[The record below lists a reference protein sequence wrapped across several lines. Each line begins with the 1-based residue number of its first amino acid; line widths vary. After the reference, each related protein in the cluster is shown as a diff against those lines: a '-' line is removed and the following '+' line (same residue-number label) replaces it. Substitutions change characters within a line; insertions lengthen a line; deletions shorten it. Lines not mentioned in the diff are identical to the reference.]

1 MSAERFASQRISED
15 TGYIHNAIIKIR
27 NWKVISLDVAFFN
40 HIERGNI
47 AVSWRELDKSLS
59 SPTDAIPLH
68 REIDILLGWNES
80 SRVFEITTGCI
91 IDERETDNEGIIRF
105 SRRLYPVIGC
115 SRFTS
120 SESLLLRREARA
132 NLRPSAA
139 TILSPM
145 WRSPTRRGRVSDVT
159 LKRNET
165 SAIFPADPPL
175 EHRIFSSPLKTED
188 FVIRKSAVAD

>member
-1 MSAERFASQRISED
+1 M
-15 TGYIHNAIIKIR
+15 
-27 NWKVISLDVAFFN
+27 
-40 HIERGNI
+40 
-47 AVSWRELDKSLS
+47 
-59 SPTDAIPLH
+59 
-68 REIDILLGWNES
+68 
-80 SRVFEITTGCI
+80 
-91 IDERETDNEGIIRF
+91 
-105 SRRLYPVIGC
+105 IGC

-175 EHRIFSSPLKTED
+175 EHRIFSRPLKTED
-188 FVIRKSAVAD
+188 FVIRKSGCGLKTRESIRRRVYLRCRPDRCRDTGYSRCLLHHTTIVDTCDKCNLIISDGFERAASLRSHFLATRMCGMILNSFAFNFFFFFLIALKERVA